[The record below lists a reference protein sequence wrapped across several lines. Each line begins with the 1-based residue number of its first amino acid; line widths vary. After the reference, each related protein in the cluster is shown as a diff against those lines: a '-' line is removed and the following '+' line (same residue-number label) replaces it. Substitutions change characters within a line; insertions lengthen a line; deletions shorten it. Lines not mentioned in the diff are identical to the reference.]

1 MNVFEK
7 LRQVKELFIEIEE
20 SLLFEITQ
28 KLANHWHY
36 KKHRKNI
43 KLTKQEAQ
51 IYETYITNSLNP
63 STVYKWMLLVKV
75 PSELR
80 SKIRNYNL
88 KQNQILKEKRELK
101 ELKNLS
107 EQEFLNKIKN
117 SVRRYII
124 R

>member
-7 LRQVKELFIEIEE
+7 LRKVKELFPEIED
-20 SLLFEITQ
+20 SILFETTP

-36 KKHRKNI
+36 KKDRKNT
-43 KLTKQEAQ
+43 KLTKGEAQ
-51 IYETYITNSLNP
+51 VYEVYITNSLNS

-88 KQNQILKEKRELK
+88 KQNQILKEKREIK
-101 ELKNLS
+101 ELGNIS
-107 EQEFLNKIKN
+107 EQEFLNKIKT
-117 SVRRYII
+117 SIRRYII

>member
-7 LRQVKELFIEIEE
+7 LKKIRELFPDIEDSI
-20 SLLFEITQ
+20 LFETTQ
-28 KLANHWHY
+28 KLTNHWHY
-36 KKHRKNI
+36 KKDRKNT
-43 KLTKQEAQ
+43 KLTKEEAQ
-51 IYETYITNSLNP
+51 VYETYITNSLNP

-88 KQNQILKEKRELK
+88 KQNQILKEKKELK
-101 ELKNLS
+101 ELGNIS